1 MALALGGFGNAPV
14 TKGLLLATAG
24 ASILHQSARSGS
36 VAKHAVGAASRVLVF
51 RHPGELLLGVMLIY
65 YFRSLERRA
74 GSSKFACFVTFST
87 GLSLAL
93 QAVAVKYARYVG
105 TNIPI
110 VPTGPYGYIFASFA
124 QYYFDYPSTSHFMW
138 KFSNKTFFYMAGLQL
153 LTSGGLPTILLGV
166 SGLFAGLL
174 YRLDVLGIKRLKMPG
189 PVSRF
194 CNRFLG
200 PFLAS
205 PTPQVIQPGSS
216 SRRSAARVVRAAAAR
231 PAAAVVPPPRV
242 AAVEPLPEAVETLLG
257 MGFDRQRV
265 ERALVATG
273 NDIPAALELLVS

>member
-14 TKGLLLATAG
+14 TKGLLIATAG

-74 GSSKFACFVTFST
+74 GSSKFACFVTFTT

-93 QAVAVKYARYVG
+93 QAVAAKYAH
-105 TNIPI
+105 IPI

-153 LTSGGLPTILLGV
+153 LTSGGLPTVLLGA

-189 PVSRF
+189 PVSRL

-200 PFLAS
+200 PFLTS
-205 PTPQVIQPGSS
+205 PVQQVIQPGSS
-216 SRRSAARVVRAAAAR
+216 SSRRSASRVVRGAAAR
-231 PAAAVVPPPRV
+231 PAAAVVPPPQ
-242 AAVEPLPEAVETLLG
+242 AAVVEPSPEAVETLLG
-257 MGFDRQRV
+257 MGFERQRV
-265 ERALVATG
+265 ERALVATS